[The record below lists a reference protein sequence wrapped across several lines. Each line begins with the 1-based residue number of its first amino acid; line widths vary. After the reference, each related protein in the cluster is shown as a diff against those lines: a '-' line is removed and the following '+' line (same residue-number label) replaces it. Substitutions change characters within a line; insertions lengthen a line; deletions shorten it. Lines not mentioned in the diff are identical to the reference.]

1 MNYARFQKWHFLP
14 NMSCQ
19 LMLLLHR
26 VHLVWTMNLSCSKH
40 WLLKLTNAMCTQWPA
55 ALVCLYLTLTISIN
69 VAVRLMMP
77 DSHSRCTQPFFIWR
91 EKGNSKMLRQLLAV
105 DIASVCCVLVT
116 VSLTRSI
123 DYVLSFECSMYL
135 SCCSI

>member
-1 MNYARFQKWHFLP
+1 
-14 NMSCQ
+14 
-19 LMLLLHR
+19 
-26 VHLVWTMNLSCSKH
+26 
-40 WLLKLTNAMCTQWPA
+40 
-55 ALVCLYLTLTISIN
+55 
-69 VAVRLMMP
+69 
-77 DSHSRCTQPFFIWR
+77 
-91 EKGNSKMLRQLLAV
+91 MLRQVLAV